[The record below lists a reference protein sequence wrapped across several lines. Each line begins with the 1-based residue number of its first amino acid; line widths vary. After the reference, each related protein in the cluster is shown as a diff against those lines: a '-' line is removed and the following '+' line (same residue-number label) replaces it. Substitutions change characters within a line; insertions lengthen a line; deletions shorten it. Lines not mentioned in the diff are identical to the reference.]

1 MSQLM
6 TLWGEKI
13 VSTFNDFRNP
23 TREKLL
29 RVVFFGVGGILFVV
43 FDYIFFYRIL
53 NLLLNPKPIVGLDIE
68 LVGSILV
75 DQLMTMINLTL
86 FSVLIFS
93 NIVASLSALYLSR
106 DLDLLLSSPIPRT
119 RLFAAKFAQSTV
131 NSSYMVV
138 IFGLPIYFA
147 LGRAFGVGAGYY
159 IGTVLLLVPFILI
172 PAAIGTSLTML
183 LLRFFPAKRTHQ
195 VLTFLGMVFAGGLIF
210 FFRYLR
216 PESLYEDISTLDQP
230 VFLAALEEL
239 KVPKYPFLPSTWLSH
254 LINSMAGQET
264 GVFLVNLLLLVA
276 GAILSVAAVLVV
288 ARLIYF
294 AGFSKSFES
303 RDRGGEHRVRRFAL
317 VDRLF
322 SLIGTKRRA
331 VPVKDVKTMFRDP
344 TQWSQLFLLA
354 ALIIMYLFSIKSIP
368 ATTDFLKDLTA
379 FLNLGLTGF
388 VVAALAV
395 RFIFPTTSLEGQAHW
410 IIFSSPLSVREFLWG
425 KFFIFVV
432 PVIIL
437 GEFLIVASNIL
448 LDVEPFMM
456 VLSTV
461 TVFLFALTLT
471 ALGVGLGAVYPR
483 FLYENAAQIAAGF
496 GGIIYMIIGLIY
508 IGLSIVIEARP
519 VYVYFREQLVPG
531 TYEYMSL
538 FISIVLL
545 IVLNLALFLIP
556 MRLGVRS
563 LSRMEF

>member
-1 MSQLM
+1 MSQLV
-6 TLWGEKI
+6 TLWGERI
-13 VSTFNDFRNP
+13 RSTLNDFKNP

-29 RVVFFGVGGILFVV
+29 RIVFFGAGGVIFIV

-53 NLLLNPKPIVGLDIE
+53 NLLLNPQPIVGLDIA

-106 DLDLLLSSPIPRT
+106 DLDLLISSPIPHT
-119 RLFAAKFAQSTV
+119 RLFAAKFVQSTV

-147 LGRAFGVGAGYY
+147 LGRAFGAGAPYY
-159 IGTVLLLVPFILI
+159 VGTVCVLIPFILI
-172 PAAIGTSLTML
+172 PAAIGTLMTML

-195 VLTFLGMVFAGGLIF
+195 ALTVLGMVFAGGLIF

-216 PESLYEDISTLDQP
+216 PESLYEDITTLSQP

-254 LINSMAGQET
+254 LINSMVGQET
-264 GVFLVNLLLLVA
+264 GVFAKNLSLLIA
-276 GAILSVAAVLVV
+276 GAVVSTGGVIALS
-288 ARLIYF
+288 RFIYF
-294 AGFSKSFES
+294 PGFSKSVES
-303 RDRGGEHRVRRFAL
+303 HDRREEHRVGGL
-317 VDRLF
+317 GLIDRIF
-322 SLIGTKRRA
+322 SRVNPERRA
-331 VPVKDVKTMFRDP
+331 VLVKDIKTLFRDP

-354 ALIIMYLFSIKSIP
+354 ALIVMYLFSIKSIP

-395 RFIFPTTSLEGQAHW
+395 RFIFPTTSIEGQAYW
-410 IIFSSPLSVREFLWG
+410 IIFTSPLSIREFLWG
-425 KFFIFVV
+425 KFFIYVI

-437 GEFLIVASNIL
+437 GEFLIIASNIL
-448 LDVEPFMM
+448 LGVEPFMM

-461 TVFLFALTLT
+461 TVFLFALSLT

-483 FLYENAAQIAAGF
+483 FFYENVAQIAAGF
-496 GGIIYMIIGLIY
+496 GGIVYMIIGLAY

-531 TYEYMSL
+531 TYEYTSL
-538 FISIVLL
+538 IVSTLL
-545 IVLNLALFLIP
+545 IIALNCAVFFIP
-556 MRLGVRS
+556 MRLGVRR

>member
-1 MSQLM
+1 MSQLV

-13 VSTFNDFRNP
+13 KSTLNEFRNP
-23 TREKLL
+23 TREKVL
-29 RVVFFGVGGILFVV
+29 RIVFFGVGGVLFVI
-43 FDYIFFYRIL
+43 FDYFFFFKIL
-53 NLLLNPKPIVGLDIE
+53 NLLLNPKPLVGLDIA

-86 FSVLIFS
+86 FSVLVFS

-106 DLDLLLSSPIPRT
+106 DLDLLLSSPIPHT
-119 RLFAAKFAQSTV
+119 RLFVAKFAQSTV

-159 IGTVLLLVPFILI
+159 VGTVLLLVPFILI
-172 PAAIGTSLTML
+172 PAAIGTLLTML
-183 LLRFFPAKRTHQ
+183 LLRFFPAKRTYQ

-216 PESLYEDISTLDQP
+216 PESLYEDITTLEQP

-264 GVFLVNLLLLVA
+264 GVFTENLALLIV
-276 GAILSVAAVLVV
+276 GAVLSVTAVAIV
-288 ARLIYF
+288 ARFIYF
-294 AGFSKSFES
+294 TGFSKSFES
-303 RDRGGEHRVRRFAL
+303 RDRGGEHRVRRFGL

-322 SLIGTKRRA
+322 SRLGPKRRA

-344 TQWSQLFLLA
+344 TQWSQLFLLG

-388 VVAALAV
+388 VVAALSV
-395 RFIFPTTSLEGQAHW
+395 RFIFPTTSLEGQAYW

-437 GEFLIVASNIL
+437 GEFLIIASNIL
-448 LDVEPFMM
+448 LAVEPFMM
-456 VLSTV
+456 VLSTA
-461 TVFLFALTLT
+461 TVFLFALSLT

-483 FLYENAAQIAAGF
+483 FFYENAAQIAAGF
-496 GGIIYMIIGLIY
+496 GGIIYMITGLIY

-531 TYEYMSL
+531 TYEYISL
-538 FISIVLL
+538 IVSAVLL
-545 IVLNLALFLIP
+545 IGLNLVVFFVP
-556 MRLGVRS
+556 MRLGIRR

>member
-1 MSQLM
+1 MNQLVA
-6 TLWGEKI
+6 LWGEKI
-13 VSTFNDFRNP
+13 RSTLNDFRNP
-23 TREKLL
+23 TREKVL
-29 RVVFFGVGGILFVV
+29 RVIFFGIGGITFIV

-53 NLLLNPKPIVGLDIE
+53 NLLLNPQPVVGLDIA

-86 FSVLIFS
+86 FSVLVFS
-93 NIVASLSALYLSR
+93 NIIASLSALYLSR
-106 DLDLLLSSPIPRT
+106 DLDLLISSPIPRT

-147 LGRAFGVGAGYY
+147 LGRAFGAGAGFYA
-159 IGTVLLLVPFILI
+159 GTVFLLIPFILI
-172 PAAIGTSLTML
+172 PAATGTLLTML

-195 VLTFLGMVFAGGLIF
+195 VLTVLSMVFAGGIIF

-216 PESLYEDISTLDQP
+216 PESLYEDITTLSQP
-230 VFLAALEEL
+230 VFLMALEEL
-239 KVPKYPFLPSTWLSH
+239 RVPKYPFLPSTWFSH
-254 LINSMAGQET
+254 LINSMVGQES
-264 GVFLVNLLLLVA
+264 GVFVQNLLLLIA
-276 GAILSVAAVLVV
+276 GAVLSVGAAIAVSRFV
-288 ARLIYF
+288 YF
-294 AGFSKSFES
+294 PGFSKSSES
-303 RDRGGEHRVRRFAL
+303 RDRARTHRVGGFTL
-317 VDRLF
+317 VDRIF
-322 SLIGTKRRA
+322 SFVDPRRRA
-331 VPVKDVKTMFRDP
+331 VLVKDIKTLFRDP

-354 ALIIMYLFSIKSIP
+354 ALIVMYLFSIKSIP
-368 ATTDFLKDLTA
+368 ATTDFLKDITA

-395 RFIFPTTSLEGQAHW
+395 RFIFPTTSIEGQAYW
-410 IIFSSPLSVREFLWG
+410 IVFTSPLSIREFLWG
-425 KFFIFVV
+425 KFFIYLV
-432 PVIIL
+432 PVILL

-448 LDVEPFMM
+448 LGVEPFMM

-461 TVFLFALTLT
+461 TVFLFALSLT

-483 FLYENAAQIAAGF
+483 FFYENVAQIAAGF

-519 VYVYFREQLVPG
+519 VYVYFREQMVPG
-531 TYEYMSL
+531 TYEYTS
-538 FISIVLL
+538 FIVSTLLL
-545 IVLNLALFLIP
+545 IALNCAVFFIP
-556 MRLGVRS
+556 MRLGVRR